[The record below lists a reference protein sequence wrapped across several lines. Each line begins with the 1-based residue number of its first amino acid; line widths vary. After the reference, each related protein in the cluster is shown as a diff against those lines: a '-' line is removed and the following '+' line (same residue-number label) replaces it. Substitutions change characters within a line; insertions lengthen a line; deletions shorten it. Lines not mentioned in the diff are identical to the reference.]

1 MLPPVPPPGGLSPWP
16 TPGAANPERGFVR
29 RSVDR
34 LPSCFFQS
42 VDRFSHLS
50 DGRLIGDFLF
60 CFGLPIIDR
69 IESLTNAVNM
79 RLYSNIG
86 VDFAPNTSPA
96 PATMADSLAMSL
108 HWWLLPDVV
117 SNSPTPTRLHP
128 RGNAGRAVQG
138 TSRCVA
144 PGPLVCAV
152 FIAGSS
158 SP

>member
-1 MLPPVPPPGGLSPWP
+1 
-16 TPGAANPERGFVR
+16 
-29 RSVDR
+29 
-34 LPSCFFQS
+34 
-42 VDRFSHLS
+42 
-50 DGRLIGDFLF
+50 LIGYPHIFFRSLDWFSFLSAGRSTGVLF
-60 CFGLPIIDR
+60 FGLPIIDR